1 MASNLGFDS
10 TTSVEHRGMPRKKT
24 VSRGLIVA
32 FILLV
37 LILLAFAGLKMFHNS
52 LVKQKDAIT
61 VQISDEKKKLENSMT
76 PEDADFV
83 VRSQILEDELYRG
96 YDSNAVLGE
105 IENIMV
111 LKESDNSGHRT
122 VLKSFQYN
130 SGSKT
135 KKTFDDGEATLTG
148 SGSITITADAD
159 TFDVMA
165 QQIEAFKT
173 SEYFDNIQVGTT
185 DRDDMGRI
193 IFTLTMDVV
202 GSGASPYEDSSTPIN
217 VNTEPVVM
225 TPVTEVEVGDVEMNT
240 SGDTEGAD
248 IIINTENNIEGDI
261 TAGAPIE

>member
-1 MASNLGFDS
+1 
-10 TTSVEHRGMPRKKT
+10 
-24 VSRGLIVA
+24 
-32 FILLV
+32 
-37 LILLAFAGLKMFHNS
+37 
-52 LVKQKDAIT
+52 
-61 VQISDEKKKLENSMT
+61 
-76 PEDADFV
+76 

-173 SEYFDNIQVGTT
+173 SKYFDNIQVGTT